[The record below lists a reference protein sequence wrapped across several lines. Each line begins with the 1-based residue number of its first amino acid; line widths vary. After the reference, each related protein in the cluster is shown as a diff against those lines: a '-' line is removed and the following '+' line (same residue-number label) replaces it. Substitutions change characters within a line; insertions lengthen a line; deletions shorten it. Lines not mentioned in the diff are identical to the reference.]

1 MKNFFLNNI
10 LERTLILFIFLFSL
24 LINQYYGNRGVFP
37 IDSFSHFDTGFRIL
51 LDEHPFKDYWIISG
65 PIIDYF
71 QAIFFYIF
79 GVNWQSYILH
89 ASVMNSVLALSTF
102 FLLKNFKL
110 NIYLC
115 FTYSISLSILAYP
128 SSGTPFTDHHAAF
141 FSLLGVYVLILGIKS
156 ENKFYWT
163 LLPFLFVFAFF
174 SKQVPSSYVIIYTI
188 FILLTYSL
196 VKKKFYW
203 IKYSLLSSALIIFF
217 IICFFLYKD
226 INFDYFLNQYIFYP
240 QTLGD
245 ERYKSIDVN
254 FDNLIT
260 RFKFI
265 YLAMIVFAYI
275 NLKRFYLDPNFLKN
289 NNFYYFVII
298 LFLTFSLILHQLL
311 TMNQTFIFFLI
322 PILIAFSNIS
332 IIGGKKYYKILTTL
346 MILLCLFTTAKYHI
360 RFNENRKFHELHNT
374 NFNLAL
380 SANTIDKKLSG
391 LLWITPKFKNNPK
404 EEISLIMNIK
414 SKLKNDNR
422 KKMFLTNYSFFSV
435 ILNQNLFSPMRWYIE
450 NGISHPKLENKYFKD
465 FQEFFIKK
473 IKENKIEV
481 IYTAKPADVSFLKD
495 MLGEKCIKTSNV
507 DIILDAHLLINCD
520 KLK

>member
-115 FTYSISLSILAYP
+115 FIYSISLSILAYP

-311 TMNQTFIFFLI
+311 TMNQTFIFF
-322 PILIAFSNIS
+322 
-332 IIGGKKYYKILTTL
+332 
-346 MILLCLFTTAKYHI
+346 
-360 RFNENRKFHELHNT
+360 
-374 NFNLAL
+374 
-380 SANTIDKKLSG
+380 
-391 LLWITPKFKNNPK
+391 
-404 EEISLIMNIK
+404 
-414 SKLKNDNR
+414 
-422 KKMFLTNYSFFSV
+422 
-435 ILNQNLFSPMRWYIE
+435 
-450 NGISHPKLENKYFKD
+450 
-465 FQEFFIKK
+465 
-473 IKENKIEV
+473 
-481 IYTAKPADVSFLKD
+481 
-495 MLGEKCIKTSNV
+495 
-507 DIILDAHLLINCD
+507 
-520 KLK
+520 

>member
-1 MKNFFLNNI
+1 
-10 LERTLILFIFLFSL
+10 
-24 LINQYYGNRGVFP
+24 
-37 IDSFSHFDTGFRIL
+37 
-51 LDEHPFKDYWIISG
+51 
-65 PIIDYF
+65 
-71 QAIFFYIF
+71 
-79 GVNWQSYILH
+79 
-89 ASVMNSVLALSTF
+89 
-102 FLLKNFKL
+102 
-110 NIYLC
+110 
-115 FTYSISLSILAYP
+115 
-128 SSGTPFTDHHAAF
+128 
-141 FSLLGVYVLILGIKS
+141 
-156 ENKFYWT
+156 
-163 LLPFLFVFAFF
+163 
-174 SKQVPSSYVIIYTI
+174 
-188 FILLTYSL
+188 
-196 VKKKFYW
+196 
-203 IKYSLLSSALIIFF
+203 
-217 IICFFLYKD
+217 
-226 INFDYFLNQYIFYP
+226 
-240 QTLGD
+240 
-245 ERYKSIDVN
+245 
-254 FDNLIT
+254 
-260 RFKFI
+260 
-265 YLAMIVFAYI
+265 
-275 NLKRFYLDPNFLKN
+275 
-289 NNFYYFVII
+289 
-298 LFLTFSLILHQLL
+298 
-311 TMNQTFIFFLI
+311 
-322 PILIAFSNIS
+322 
-332 IIGGKKYYKILTTL
+332 